1 MLPGSR
7 PFPVGLPWRHALMA
21 LLVGLWACALLGG
34 LFLEDL
40 WAWSAGLLYVGYDTW
55 LIGYVAWRTWDLRPA
70 GPEVPRAPSL
80 GVIVP
85 ARNEAAMLPACL
97 DALLAQTDPAERIL
111 LADDGSTDHSAVML
125 RSRYGLSAA
134 PGLVHSTIH
143 PGLSLLRL
151 PHGGKARALNAAWPE
166 LDTDL
171 VVTLDA
177 DTLLAPEALA
187 ALRQAFGRDPEL
199 AAAGG
204 VLKPRCGH
212 GVNARLFEWFQEFEY
227 LRAFLSRAAWMR
239 ADALLLVSGAFA
251 VFRLEVLRKLG
262 GFRDDSL
269 VEDYELI
276 HRLHRHAHDHGLAW
290 RVGVVGEARAVT
302 DAPASLRS
310 FLRQRRRWFA
320 GFLQTQFANRDMT
333 GNPRYGAV
341 GRLMLPVKTVD
352 TLQPLFGLTAFG
364 LLLWFLASGS
374 PVALPVL
381 LVIGA
386 KLLVDF
392 CYHLWALH
400 LYYRWLGTPMPPLS
414 WPRAV
419 AATLAE
425 PFSFQLLRHAGA
437 CLGWLSY
444 LTGRLDWSPRQLTGK
459 PS

>member
-1 MLPGSR
+1 
-7 PFPVGLPWRHALMA
+7 MA
-21 LLVGLWACALLGG
+21 LVVCLWVCAVLGG
-34 LFLEDL
+34 LFLDSL

-70 GPEVPRAPSL
+70 PPGLGPGPSL

-97 DALLAQTDPAERIL
+97 DALLAQSAPAERIL
-111 LADDGSTDHSAVML
+111 LADDGSTDASAAL
-125 RSRYGLSAA
+125 LERRYGLAA
-134 PGLVHSTIH
+134 GPGLQESRLY
-143 PGLSLLRL
+143 PSLWLLRL
-151 PHGGKARALNAAWPE
+151 PHGGKARALNAAWPR
-166 LDTDL
+166 LDTEL

-177 DTLLAPEALA
+177 DTLLEPGALA
-187 ALRQAFGRDPEL
+187 ALRRAFARDPRL
-199 AAAGG
+199 AGAGG
-204 VLKPRCGH
+204 VLVPRCGR
-212 GVNARLFEWFQEFEY
+212 GINARLFEWFQEFEY
-227 LRAFLSRAAWMR
+227 LRAFLSRAAWSR
-239 ADALLLVSGAFA
+239 AEALLLVSGAFA
-251 VFRLEVLRKLG
+251 AFRLDVLRRLE

-276 HRLHRHAHDHGLAW
+276 HRLHRHSHDHGLGW
-290 RVGVVGEARAVT
+290 RVGVVGGARAVT
-302 DAPASLRS
+302 DAPGNLGS

-320 GFLQTQFANRDMT
+320 GFLQTQFANFDMA

-352 TLQPLFGLTAFG
+352 TLQPLFGLAAFV

-374 PVALPVL
+374 PVAMPVL

-392 CYHLWALH
+392 AYHLWALH
-400 LYYRWLGTPMPPLS
+400 LYHRWLDLALPART

-419 AATLAE
+419 LATLAE

-437 CLGWLSY
+437 CLGWFSH
-444 LTGRLDWSPRQLTGK
+444 LTGRRDWSPRPLTGK
-459 PS
+459 PP